1 MTFRATACL
10 ILVLM
15 TMALNGCGS
24 SPPTEFITLDAA
36 FPHHSVPVYAGPPV
50 VVGRMTLPP
59 ELDRL
64 SLVRRAQANRLNI
77 NGVVKWAAP
86 LDLLV
91 RHALA
96 VDLAD
101 RLPPGA
107 VIIPGE
113 PQPQKHALLL
123 VVVFNR
129 FSADLSGEV
138 KLQAVWTLMEATSG
152 KVLLTRT
159 SSVTASAAST
169 GVGDIAAAISQALG
183 KLSDVMATVIDK
195 VNGPEKWGSKK
206 QG

>member
-1 MTFRATACL
+1 MTYRATTGL

-24 SPPTEFITLDAA
+24 SPPTEFITLDSAV
-36 FPHHSVPVYAGPPV
+36 PHYSVRVYAGPPV
-50 VVGRMTLPP
+50 IVGRMTLPP

-91 RHALA
+91 RHTLA

-113 PQPQKHALLL
+113 PQPRKHALLL

-138 KLQAVWTLMEATSG
+138 KLQAVWTLVEATSG

-169 GVGDIAAAISQALG
+169 GAGDIAVALSQSLG
-183 KLSDVMATVIDK
+183 KLSDVMAAAIANAK
-195 VNGPEKWGSKK
+195 GP
-206 QG
+206 